1 MDLDQIRQQIEL
13 LASQAKA
20 IQNRV
25 NISERIYLAEMN
37 FGPIIGK
44 TYHLYRRP
52 NGKDVMS
59 MISPN
64 EWGAKMPYDFVAT
77 IKLLADH
84 TWDILATG
92 DLEL

>member
-1 MDLDQIRQQIEL
+1 
-13 LASQAKA
+13 
-20 IQNRV
+20 
-25 NISERIYLAEMN
+25 MN

-44 TYHLYRRP
+44 TYHLYRRS

-59 MISPN
+59 MVSPS
-64 EWGAKMPYDFVAT
+64 EWGKKMPYDFVAT